1 MDEHLAPAGA
11 PKAKPIDEALAP
23 AAEIMERLLRL
34 PPDPHKATSK
44 AKGAR
49 ALSQQAR
56 RSKEAG
62 AS

>member
-1 MDEHLAPAGA
+1 MDDHLPPAEA
-11 PKAKPIDEALAP
+11 TKVKPIDEALGP

-34 PPDPHKATSK
+34 PPEPHKATSK

-49 ALSQQAR
+49 ALSRQAR